1 MRRRPVKTLDP
12 VALKEGKV
20 RATRRVSAS
29 MKLERATDALLWF
42 HEYATEGEG
51 AALRTVKPSAL
62 VGENGFGGPKC
73 PNLVS
78 ASSTHGVEFAAP
90 YLAAAYKSFRAEIIA
105 RAIELAQADLAQC
118 EEDLK

>member
-1 MRRRPVKTLDP
+1 MKTLDP

-29 MKLERATDALLWF
+29 MKLERATDALLWL

-51 AALRTVKPSAL
+51 SGPRTVKPSAL
-62 VGENGFGGPKC
+62 VGENSFGGRKC
-73 PNLVS
+73 PELIV
-78 ASSTHGVEFAAP
+78 ASSTHGVEDAAP
-90 YLAAAYKSFRAEIIA
+90 YLALAYKEQRAAIIT